1 MRFIFNWQLTD
12 IMPTAARSKY
22 GRVYRAFLRGIW
34 QYEWL
39 EVALRIYRDVE
50 LVEVVVGDEEHEF
63 LILDLI
69 DEGVPLSGTCPV
81 VVTRVTEVVGAVSR
95 ELRLL
100 DVYIGDFTYY
110 LNFKAFFEIISKL
123 NYLFIDFIYLKEFY
137 NIIS

>member
-12 IMPTAARSKY
+12 IMPTATRSKY

-100 DVYIGDFTYY
+100 YVYEGRYILVILLT
-110 LNFKAFFEIISKL
+110 I
-123 NYLFIDFIYLKEFY
+123 
-137 NIIS
+137 